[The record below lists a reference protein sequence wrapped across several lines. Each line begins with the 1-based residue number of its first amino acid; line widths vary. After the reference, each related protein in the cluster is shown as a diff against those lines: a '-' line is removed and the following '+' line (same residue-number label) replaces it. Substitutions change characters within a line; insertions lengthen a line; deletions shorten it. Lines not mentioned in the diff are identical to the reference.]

1 MELSDSL
8 PVLLMSLPHPVDGN
22 AVLVSLIQ
30 PLAVRPGF
38 VDTHL
43 PEVRVLSAFSYVAS
57 SPQMYEPSLM
67 IVVQGSKIAC
77 LGTRTFEYGTGHYL
91 IQALSVPFKC
101 ETFATP
107 DKPLYGVS
115 VSIDRVLLGELVQ
128 VMGSLSLQDCQPQ
141 TPESM
146 TSVLIDAGMRDS
158 VERLLRCLHDPLECQ
173 AMGQARIRDV
183 LYSAL
188 RGPQAGVLRA
198 LVEQQGQFARIASA
212 VTYLHEHY
220 ADALN
225 VDTLARCA
233 NMCTSTFHE
242 HFKRSTLLS
251 PVQYLKRLR
260 LLKAQQLLVAEGL
273 GVAQVALRVGY
284 QSASQFSREYK
295 RYFERS
301 PGEEGAYLGVPA

>member
-1 MELSDSL
+1 MNL
-8 PVLLMSLPHPVDGN
+8 PVVLDGN
-22 AVLVSLIQ
+22 ATLVSLIQ

-38 VDTHL
+38 VATPL
-43 PEVRVLSAFSYVAS
+43 PEVRVLSAFGYVAS
-57 SPQMYEPSLM
+57 SPQIYEPSLM
-67 IVVQGSKIAC
+67 IVVQGSKVAC
-77 LGTRTFEYGTGHYL
+77 LGPRTFEYGTGHYL

-101 ETFATP
+101 ETFATLE
-107 DKPLYGVS
+107 KPLYGVS
-115 VSIDRVLLGELVQ
+115 VAIDRVLLGELVQ
-128 VMGSLSLQDCQPQ
+128 AMGPVTGQESQVQ

-146 TSVLIDAGMRDS
+146 TSVRIDNSMRDS

-173 AMGQARIRDV
+173 AMGQARIREV

-188 RGPQAGVLRA
+188 RGPQSGVLRA

-220 ADALN
+220 DHALN
-225 VDTLARCA
+225 VDTLASCA
-233 NMCTSTFHE
+233 NMSTSTFHE

-273 GVAQVALRVGY
+273 GVAQVALKVGY

-301 PGEEGAYLGVPA
+301 PGEESSNLRVPA